1 MSPSFQFSIVP
12 LVEVLGDESIVFSEP
27 NRRIVLV
34 VDDERIIA
42 DTLSIILRKHGYEVL
57 TAYNGATALDLAYD
71 TPPDLLLSDVV
82 MPGMTGIELA
92 IILTKAMPACK
103 VLLFSGQASTVDLL
117 VTAQAFGHDF
127 NVMTKPVHPTDILR
141 QIEER
146 LAENQMLAM
155 D

>member
-1 MSPSFQFSIVP
+1 MPGSFQFSVVP
-12 LVEVLGDESIVFSEP
+12 LAEVLRDESATFPETNGHV
-27 NRRIVLV
+27 VLV

-42 DTLSIILRKHGYEVL
+42 DTLSIILRKHGYGVL
-57 TAYNGATALDLAYD
+57 TAYNGVAALDLAYE

-92 IILTKAMPACK
+92 IILTKAMPTCK
-103 VLLFSGQASTVDLL
+103 VLLFSGQASTADLL
-117 VTAQAFGHDF
+117 MTAQALGHDF

-146 LAENQMLAM
+146 LTGSQMLAM